1 MQGTVRNGQNA
12 RNTAMYRVK
21 NCSKIV
27 RHKIERS
34 QVNFNFSL
42 FFPAPSTS
50 CSLPHLIHPDRN
62 SSPPTQIHSH
72 FQGDPAPFIFPP
84 GGKKSGGKSGNGTRS
99 PFCIELKEMERQS
112 FEEQKQKRNNRVG
125 GKRGSGKRGMAILR
139 ISGPNSEY
147 FSCFLFTGQLGSS
160 SIQSFTKA
168 NSLVVKVGQF
178 CESCYCETYIT
189 KNGTFCA
196 ITKCIKEV
204 NAPSDDLRHVYAHI
218 SMFLS
223 KQQIGLTFPQERGE

>member
-1 MQGTVRNGQNA
+1 
-12 RNTAMYRVK
+12 
-21 NCSKIV
+21 
-27 RHKIERS
+27 
-34 QVNFNFSL
+34 
-42 FFPAPSTS
+42 
-50 CSLPHLIHPDRN
+50 
-62 SSPPTQIHSH
+62 
-72 FQGDPAPFIFPP
+72 
-84 GGKKSGGKSGNGTRS
+84 
-99 PFCIELKEMERQS
+99 
-112 FEEQKQKRNNRVG
+112 
-125 GKRGSGKRGMAILR
+125 MAILR

-147 FSCFLFTGQLGSS
+147 FSCFLFTGQLGSN

-204 NAPSDDLRHVYAHI
+204 NAPLR

-223 KQQIGLTFPQERGE
+223 KQQIGLTFPEKRGGVNGKGLERIYKGKRKTYDGEK